1 MTNWRKI
8 HRGGMV
14 GILTWAVCMAR
25 DLDSFLHV
33 LDYLL
38 WCGAG
43 LLAWSGIVLFAQLL
57 WKLKRLYRS
66 N

>member
-1 MTNWRKI
+1 
-8 HRGGMV
+8 MV

-57 WKLKRLYRS
+57 WKFKRLYRS